1 MIKKFSNIG
10 SMRISRVRLALICGQ
25 FLEDTIP
32 LHEVEVRADAQNRSG
47 KKRQKAAM
55 NLPLFVAFV
64 HWQLSQFAASGSTP
78 LNGFQHGSTS
88 AVRVA
93 GISR

>member
-1 MIKKFSNIG
+1 
-10 SMRISRVRLALICGQ
+10 
-25 FLEDTIP
+25 
-32 LHEVEVRADAQNRSG
+32 
-47 KKRQKAAM
+47 M